1 MAELKPY
8 RGGYYLWKY
17 LPRSQQ
23 PSSSWCFSP
32 LPQHFTFGSSTEQKL
47 GSASHFLSA
56 DSVRI
61 LGHLIE
67 SNFADWVSHE
77 VEVIGYAARVA
88 AHNSTDSVIVFAIQ
102 NVFLLL
108 GPTLFAASV
117 YMTLAR
123 IICSVHAEKHSL
135 VRIKWLTKIFV
146 MGDVVSF
153 LVQGGASGLMATGN
167 NQKMGS
173 NIVVAGLVIQ
183 VIMFGLFIVTSIV
196 FEVRMR
202 RSPPAEAFD
211 EGINWMRHLRTLYA
225 VSALILVRSIFRVV
239 EYAAGNDGYP
249 LTHEWMLYVFDSVL
263 MIISMLIWGI
273 WHPGTLPRLTVSD
286 QETVTEVAAD
296 LELKQS

>member
-17 LPRSQQ
+17 LPSIPAAVIFLVLFAAATTFHFWKLHRTKA
-23 PSSSWCFSP
+23 WFCLAFSIGG
-32 LPQHFTFGSSTEQKL
+32 LF
-47 GSASHFLSA
+47 
-56 DSVRI
+56 
-61 LGHLIE
+61 
-67 SNFADWVSHE
+67 
-77 VEVIGYAARVA
+77 EVIGYAARVA

-202 RSPPAEAFD
+202 RSPPVEAFD

>member
-17 LPRSQQ
+17 LPSIPAAVIFLVLFAAATTFHFWKLHRTKA
-23 PSSSWCFSP
+23 WLCLAFSIGG
-32 LPQHFTFGSSTEQKL
+32 LF
-47 GSASHFLSA
+47 
-56 DSVRI
+56 
-61 LGHLIE
+61 
-67 SNFADWVSHE
+67 
-77 VEVIGYAARVA
+77 EVIGYAARVA